1 LTMKSGVEC
10 EYFLISPDGNSIAD
24 PRDTQS
30 KPCYDQSALMR
41 RYDLIK
47 EICDCMIEMGW
58 GPYQNDHEDAN
69 GQFEMNWDY
78 SDCLKTAD
86 RHTFF
91 KYMVKTIA
99 EKHGLRATFMPKP
112 FENLT
117 GNGCHAHISVW
128 DGKKNKFLDN
138 SNNLGLSKMAYNFL
152 GGVIK
157 HASSLS
163 AFFNPTINS
172 YRRINAPPTKSG
184 ASWSPS
190 SISYT
195 GNNRTHMIRIPDP
208 GRFELRLMDGS
219 ANPYLLQAGVLA
231 AGINGIRKRVNPG
244 KPLFCNMY
252 TDHKKYP
259 NLKKLPNTL
268 EESLD
273 MLNSNTILKNAF
285 GKDVL
290 NSYLK
295 LKNSEIWKW
304 KNWEIS
310 WSLSKQSSSEKNI
323 KILLVHGFGASKN
336 HWRHNQDFL
345 GKFSNCFAIDLLG
358 FGKSSQPSALLNYEP
373 DKENSIKYSFDLWGN
388 QISTFCAEVIKSPV
402 YLVGNSIGG
411 VIALKAAEI
420 LKDNCKGIILIDCAQ
435 RTMDDKRL
443 KKSDI
448 LMNLL
453 RPVLKT
459 IVRQRLISNTLFT
472 RAANPKVIKR
482 ILEQAYPSGKNIDK
496 ELIEILYQPSQRK
509 NSKEAFRGFINL
521 FDDYLATDLF
531 DKVNAP
537 IQLIWGEKD
546 PWESLNEAKEWKN
559 KFRNIKRLDVIK
571 NAGHCP
577 HDEEPE
583 ETNKLICE
591 FLQETK

>member
-1 LTMKSGVEC
+1 MSKNLFKIAKQKKIKYFLISFVDLFGVLRSKLVPIHAIKEMQVTGAGFAGFAAWLDMTPADSDMFGIPDPDSLIQLPWNKEVGWLASDLWMNGKPVEASPRVMLKKQIQKLKEQKLTMKSGVEC

-128 DGKKNKFLDN
+128 QGKKNIFLDK
-138 SNNLGLSKMAYNFL
+138 SDKLGLSKIAYNFL

-157 HASSLS
+157 NASSLS

-184 ASWSPS
+184 ATWSPS

-219 ANPYLLQAGVLA
+219 SNPYLLQAGVLA
-231 AGINGIRKRVNPG
+231 AGLFGLNNKTDPG
-244 KPLFCNMY
+244 EPLSCNMY
-252 TDHKKYP
+252 EDHAKYP
-259 NLKKLPNTL
+259 DLPKLPNEL
-268 EESLD
+268 EQSLD
-273 MLNSNTILKNAF
+273 QLENNKEMNDNF
-285 GKDVL
+285 GK
-290 NSYLK
+290 
-295 LKNSEIWKW
+295 
-304 KNWEIS
+304 
-310 WSLSKQSSSEKNI
+310 
-323 KILLVHGFGASKN
+323 
-336 HWRHNQDFL
+336 
-345 GKFSNCFAIDLLG
+345 
-358 FGKSSQPSALLNYEP
+358 
-373 DKENSIKYSFDLWGN
+373 
-388 QISTFCAEVIKSPV
+388 EVIKS
-402 YLVGNSIGG
+402 YIKLRRSEIKEFKLKENFSKKQSIT
-411 VIALKAAEI
+411 KWE
-420 LKDNCKGIILIDCAQ
+420 KN
-435 RTMDDKRL
+435 
-443 KKSDI
+443 
-448 LMNLL
+448 
-453 RPVLKT
+453 
-459 IVRQRLISNTLFT
+459 NTL
-472 RAANPKVIKR
+472 
-482 ILEQAYPSGKNIDK
+482 D
-496 ELIEILYQPSQRK
+496 
-509 NSKEAFRGFINL
+509 
-521 FDDYLATDLF
+521 
-531 DKVNAP
+531 
-537 IQLIWGEKD
+537 
-546 PWESLNEAKEWKN
+546 
-559 KFRNIKRLDVIK
+559 
-571 NAGHCP
+571 C
-577 HDEEPE
+577 
-583 ETNKLICE
+583 
-591 FLQETK
+591 